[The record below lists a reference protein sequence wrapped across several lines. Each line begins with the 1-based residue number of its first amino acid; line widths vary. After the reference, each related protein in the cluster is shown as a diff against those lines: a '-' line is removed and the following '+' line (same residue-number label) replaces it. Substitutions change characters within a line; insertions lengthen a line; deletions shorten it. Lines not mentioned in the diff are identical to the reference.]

1 MKNVK
6 VKRWLTGLFAAAVVA
21 VTPVYAL
28 AAEGDEKDLDNVTPS
43 GETSVT
49 ASVDGESPTAPSYVI
64 AIPSKVDFGTIKQPA
79 AEANSYVTR
88 DITVRSVTITN
99 LPTGSA
105 VAVLVKDSA
114 ATQQTDPFKLVKDNN
129 DGIYLTYQIL
139 NPSGNSIQDEQ
150 WYTNG
155 FLFNAFT
162 ASDQTATNTLRLNQK
177 QLYGKDLATYAG
189 SYTGTLNFFTRVA
202 DINDVQ

>member
-6 VKRWLTGLFAAAVVA
+6 VKRWLTGLLAAVVVA

-28 AAEGDEKDLDNVTPS
+28 AAEGDEKDLDNAKPS

-49 ASVDGESPTAPSYVI
+49 ASVDGGSPTAPSYVI

-79 AEANSYVTR
+79 AEANSYVTK

-105 VAVLVKDSA
+105 VAVL
-114 ATQQTDPFKLVKDNN
+114 
-129 DGIYLTYQIL
+129 
-139 NPSGNSIQDEQ
+139 
-150 WYTNG
+150 
-155 FLFNAFT
+155 
-162 ASDQTATNTLRLNQK
+162 
-177 QLYGKDLATYAG
+177 
-189 SYTGTLNFFTRVA
+189 
-202 DINDVQ
+202 